1 MWKTSEW
8 FHWLFAACLPAF
20 SLAVKDAGWFTP
32 FWTGPTATLL
42 VLWDVNTF
50 SFEVTVNLRTS
61 FSHDIST
68 CVFMSGGEKP
78 NYNNNN
84 NKAPFAIYILGVIYY
99 LVLTSSHFVSGQALF
114 LCTGTDWSTN
124 RNWRLMPVYQAR
136 EILTRFHVNDL

>member
-68 CVFMSGGEKP
+68 CVFMSGGK
-78 NYNNNN
+78 
-84 NKAPFAIYILGVIYY
+84 NKTTITTTTKHLLLFTFWGHY